1 MKLPRR
7 QFSDLVAGAVP
18 GQRLKMLLLTV
29 AALGIF
35 LPSASSR
42 PWKPTPAQI
51 AGDYAQI
58 NHAKSSSDFVNIRWW
73 AAPTVVLGTPFAQM
87 LQKYI
92 VISVVHFHT
101 GQGGAISVDDI
112 DTLEARDS
120 NDKPLTLVPRTEL
133 LPSEVGM
140 ISGIEA
146 SFRQS
151 TGRIG
156 DGTKF
161 FIFDAKA
168 IHACEK
174 GRVSVPFAGETYTWE
189 TPFPGCV
196 Q

>member
-1 MKLPRR
+1 MELPGHR
-7 QFSDLVAGAVP
+7 FPHLAAGVVT
-18 GQRLKMLLLTV
+18 GQHVKMLLLTV
-29 AALGIF
+29 TALGIF

-42 PWKPTPAQI
+42 PWKPTPTQI
-51 AGDYAQI
+51 ASDYAQI
-58 NHAKSSSDFVNIRWW
+58 THRKNAAEFVNIRWW
-73 AAPTVVLGTPFAQM
+73 ASPTADAGTPFARM
-87 LQKYI
+87 LEKYV

-101 GQGGAISVDDI
+101 GQGGAVSVDEI
-112 DTLEARDS
+112 DTLEALDYD
-120 NDKPLTLVPRTEL
+120 DKPLTLVPKTEL

-140 ISGIEA
+140 ISGVEA

-151 TGRIG
+151 IGRIG

-174 GRVSVPFAGETYTWE
+174 GRISVPFAGETYTWE